1 MRGSGLIRRENDKS
15 AIVLHYPYARFA
27 DMLGKAQSSG
37 CPHIEAARSGE
48 RSALKECFVLAF
60 DADVFLASAQNDTHT
75 LQQLYERRVMLPQG
89 EIARLMDGG
98 FLMRLRSVASTLMR
112 HEIYSVCSCERRL
125 VQSLAKQAQAR
136 REAHE
141 RLPDREDTYLL
152 RHS

>member
-1 MRGSGLIRRENDKS
+1 M
-15 AIVLHYPYARFA
+15 
-27 DMLGKAQSSG
+27 
-37 CPHIEAARSGE
+37 
-48 RSALKECFVLAF
+48 LAF

-141 RLPDREDTYLL
+141 RLPDGEDTYLL
-152 RHS
+152 KHS